1 MAQLTAWRQRR
12 ELSRPPSRADYVLND
27 HFLDI
32 DAPLGYMWVSAHR
45 LRHRARPP
53 CQAKPVA
60 FVETALP
67 FGSSFGESGRTM
79 ASILIV
85 DDEASIRSLLRKIL
99 EEDGHQ
105 IREASNGEVG
115 LTLYREAPAD
125 LVITDILMPERDG
138 MEVTLAL
145 TREFLDAKVIA
156 MTGATGDQNFLNVA
170 KLFGARRVIKK
181 PFSVEAIRR
190 LVRYTLDH

>member
-1 MAQLTAWRQRR
+1 
-12 ELSRPPSRADYVLND
+12 
-27 HFLDI
+27 
-32 DAPLGYMWVSAHR
+32 
-45 LRHRARPP
+45 
-53 CQAKPVA
+53 
-60 FVETALP
+60 
-67 FGSSFGESGRTM
+67 M

-85 DDEASIRSLLRKIL
+85 DDEESIRTLLRKIL
-99 EEDGHQ
+99 EADGHQ
-105 IREASNGEVG
+105 IREATNGEVG
-115 LTLYREAPAD
+115 LTLYRESPAD

-138 MEVTLAL
+138 MDITLEL

-181 PFSVEAIRR
+181 PFTVDSIRR

>member
-1 MAQLTAWRQRR
+1 
-12 ELSRPPSRADYVLND
+12 
-27 HFLDI
+27 
-32 DAPLGYMWVSAHR
+32 
-45 LRHRARPP
+45 
-53 CQAKPVA
+53 
-60 FVETALP
+60 
-67 FGSSFGESGRTM
+67 M

-115 LTLYREAPAD
+115 LTLYREAPAE

>member
-1 MAQLTAWRQRR
+1 
-12 ELSRPPSRADYVLND
+12 
-27 HFLDI
+27 
-32 DAPLGYMWVSAHR
+32 
-45 LRHRARPP
+45 
-53 CQAKPVA
+53 
-60 FVETALP
+60 
-67 FGSSFGESGRTM
+67 M

-85 DDEASIRSLLRKIL
+85 DDEASIRTLLRKIL

-105 IREASNGEVG
+105 IREAANGEVG

-138 MEVTLAL
+138 MEITLEL

-181 PFSVEAIRR
+181 PFSVETIRR
-190 LVRYTLDH
+190 LVRYTLEH